1 MSLGTLTDPI
11 APEREPLAR
20 PAPATLPPARV
31 PGGRAGLLVVTG
43 PPLSDKLGL
52 ACALAEALPQ
62 GTTLV
67 WPDELVRDALGIRI
81 EETRTFADLLGDA
94 RSRLNAGQQVV
105 ICGRF
110 DLRERDQAIELAHQT
125 GCPHLV
131 VELGGLAPQLVREVL
146 ERVPRDE
153 ASEQLSRVQEAA
165 RDYQQV
171 RPREHPDSAVA
182 ILSAT
187 GPRAEQVQQV
197 LDRWGRLGAGV

>member
-11 APEREPLAR
+11 APERETLAR
-20 PAPATLPPARV
+20 PAPAKLPPTRV

-52 ACALAEALPQ
+52 ARALAEALPQ

-67 WPDELVRDALGIRI
+67 WPDELVRETLGVQV
-81 EETRTFADLLGDA
+81 EEARTFADLLGDA
-94 RSRLNAGQQVV
+94 RARLNAGQQVV
-105 ICGRF
+105 VCGRF
-110 DLRERDQAIELAHQT
+110 DLRERDLAVELAHQT

-131 VELGGLAPQLVREVL
+131 VELGGLAPRLVREVL
-146 ERVPRDE
+146 ERVPQDE
-153 ASEQLSRVQEAA
+153 ASEQLSRVHEAA

-171 RPREHPDSAVA
+171 RPREHPGSAVA
-182 ILSAT
+182 VLSAT

-197 LDRWGRLGAGV
+197 LDRWGQLGAGV

>member
-1 MSLGTLTDPI
+1 MSLGTLTHPI
-11 APEREPLAR
+11 APTPHPLASPEAALR
-20 PAPATLPPARV
+20 PPARV

-52 ACALAEALPQ
+52 ARALAEALPQ

-67 WPDELVRDALGIRI
+67 WPDELVRHALGIQI
-81 EETRTFADLLGDA
+81 HEARTFADLLGDA

-110 DLRERDQAIELAHQT
+110 DLRERDLAVELAHQT

-131 VELGGLAPQLVREVL
+131 VELGGLAPKLVREVF
-146 ERVPRDE
+146 ERASPDE
-153 ASEQLSRVQEAA
+153 ASEQLSRVHDAA

-171 RPREHPDSAVA
+171 RPREHPSGAVA
-182 ILSAT
+182 VLNAT
-187 GPRAEQVQQV
+187 GRRAEQVQQV
-197 LDRWGRLGAGV
+197 LDRWGQLGAGV

>member
-1 MSLGTLTDPI
+1 MSLGTLTHPI
-11 APEREPLAR
+11 APTRQPLAR
-20 PAPATLPPARV
+20 PEPSELPPSRA
-31 PGGRAGLLVVTG
+31 PGGHAGLLVVTG

-52 ACALAEALPQ
+52 ARALAEALPQ

-67 WPDELVRDALGIRI
+67 WPDELVRDALGIQI
-81 EETRTFADLLGDA
+81 EEARTFADLLGDA

-110 DLRERDQAIELAHQT
+110 DLRERDQAVELAHRT

-131 VELGGLAPQLVREVL
+131 VELGGLAPRLVREVF
-146 ERVPRDE
+146 ERTPRDV
-153 ASEQLSRVQEAA
+153 ASEQLDRVHEAA

-171 RPREHPDSAVA
+171 RPREHPSSVVAV
-182 ILSAT
+182 LSAT

-197 LDRWGRLGAGV
+197 LDRWSQLGAGV